1 MAGDQS
7 EQFRGAFRGYNRGD
21 VDTALARAAADR
33 EAQESQLDAALQRA
47 NAMQVEI
54 NELHARIEQLQQREE
69 SLRKSLEELHDR
81 RDHRER
87 EAAARASA
95 IVLEAEERASLLKT
109 EGLRQVGELQ
119 RQVEQLIAMR
129 AGLTAALRA
138 LSQDLAGAMAKLG
151 SSAATGID
159 QPVEDHVERWSRETE
174 S

>member
-1 MAGDQS
+1 
-7 EQFRGAFRGYNRGD
+7 
-21 VDTALARAAADR
+21 
-33 EAQESQLDAALQRA
+33 
-47 NAMQVEI
+47 
-54 NELHARIEQLQQREE
+54 
-69 SLRKSLEELHDR
+69 
-81 RDHRER
+81 
-87 EAAARASA
+87 
-95 IVLEAEERASLLKT
+95 VLEAEERASLLKT

-138 LSQDLAGAMAKLG
+138 LSTDLAGAMARLG